1 LDLFNDLCYNYN
13 NKNNFFNFIPM
24 LKKEENSD
32 FDIDNIQSQNNNT
45 LNKSQKIAVI
55 SLAFFAF
62 LIIILW
68 SVQFKKT
75 ITGGTINKIAENE
88 TKALDNS
95 VGLIQE
101 NDLAEKDT
109 DGDGLNDWD
118 ELNTYLTSPY
128 LEDSDSDGFSDREE
142 IESGNDPNCPQ
153 GVDCYGIGSPYN
165 KEGGITGDVSLNS
178 GNILFE
184 QLGFNENANAGGTG
198 DNQMQD
204 QELKNFLGGQLDA
217 ASLRNLLLESGM
229 DENMLNQISNE
240 DLIKSY
246 EEMLKDNLE

>member
-1 LDLFNDLCYNYN
+1 
-13 NKNNFFNFIPM
+13 M
-24 LKKEENSD
+24 LKNEENSD
-32 FDIDNIQSQNNNT
+32 FDIGNTQSQNNT

-62 LIIILW
+62 IIIILW

-88 TKALDNS
+88 TKALNNS
-95 VGLIQE
+95 AGLIQE

-109 DGDGLNDWD
+109 DNDGLSDLD

-128 LEDSDSDGFSDREE
+128 LEDSDSDGFSDKEE
-142 IESGNDPNCPQ
+142 IESDNDPNCPQ
-153 GVDCYGIGSPYN
+153 GVDCYGIESPYYN
-165 KEGGITGDVSLNS
+165 EGEITGGTSVNS
-178 GNILFE
+178 ENILFE

-198 DNQMQD
+198 DNQIQD
-204 QELKNFLGGQLDA
+204 QELTNFLSGQLDA
-217 ASLRNLLLESGM
+217 TSLRNLLLESGM

-246 EEMLKDNLE
+246 EEMLKASTE